1 MLVHTKIIIVQAFSC
16 VFTTVSISKLRNPKH
31 REVTKTRR
39 KRRIQKK
46 VSMLKVSILALRII
60 MIISLKRIK
69 EKKTKQATTLKVTT
83 GRS

>member
-1 MLVHTKIIIVQAFSC
+1 MLVHTIFATDSFMCIHHSHSINLKIEE
-16 VFTTVSISKLRNPKH
+16 H

-46 VSMLKVSILALRII
+46 VSMLKVSILALMII

-69 EKKTKQATTLKVTT
+69 KKKTK
-83 GRS
+83 R